1 MLRSVSQKGGALGL
15 EILPPPCAL
24 LQLREELETHRAQ
37 ESRWLNF
44 QVRLSKENNK
54 KKKDRQKGVG
64 VGEKNPRFVSLF
76 WMNLE
81 QTGTI
86 RGRRSDG
93 PDALA
98 QTAFLKLLTFVG
110 TGSEERAQTSS
121 ESRRSDPESS
131 QLQEPC
137 PGRSHATPNPRT
149 PSTIQ
154 REALSPDMPC
164 VQAQYGPAPPGSA
177 YSGQS
182 FSYQGDSYGS
192 DLMTPDY
199 TKLDL
204 GGGEISAAAAT
215 TSLPSFNVFVEGSYE
230 PKSSCL
236 YQMPPH
242 RPAIKKEEESY
253 PTTPP
258 LEAMSS
264 STLYFK
270 QSPSSPP
277 TTPSLPPQHGT
288 SFLWDEHTLAPP
300 SHPHSLGSGLE
311 TGPLKSP
318 RFQHFY
324 QHSPPHSGGSVG
336 GYESLGGG
344 LVRTSSSSSSSSPSV
359 SHPHGPPLEQPM
371 YQLHRGAGGSSLAF
385 RSLALGPCGPLLG
398 DSLPSPPPR
407 GPQGEG
413 TCAVCGDNAACQ
425 HYGVRTCEGCKGFF
439 KRTVQKNAKYVCLAS
454 KNCPVDKRR
463 RNRCQ
468 YCRFQK
474 CLSVGMVKEVVRTDS
489 LKGRRG
495 RLPSKPKS
503 PLQSEASPP
512 SPPLSMLSALLR
524 AYSHCTPRELDY
536 SQFSAADPP
545 SSSSDAEHIQLF
557 YRLLTISM
565 ETTKCWADRLP
576 GFSELHLDDQNLL
589 IDSAFLELFV
599 LRLAHRSILSEDKLV
614 FCNGLVLHRFQCLRG
629 FGEWLDSIRDFSTH
643 LQSLNLDATAFA
655 CLSALVL
662 LTDKVPGLKD
672 AKRVEEL
679 QNKVLCCLRD
689 HLGSGSSSSSSK
701 AAPPLSH
708 VLGLRAELRSQR
720 TQGLQRIFYLKLED
734 LVPPPP
740 SIDRFLD
747 TVPY

>member
-1 MLRSVSQKGGALGL
+1 MNK
-15 EILPPPCAL
+15 
-24 LQLREELETHRAQ
+24 RAQ
-37 ESRWLNF
+37 L
-44 QVRLSKENNK
+44 
-54 KKKDRQKGVG
+54 
-64 VGEKNPRFVSLF
+64 
-76 WMNLE
+76 LE
-81 QTGTI
+81 Q
-86 RGRRSDG
+86 
-93 PDALA
+93 L
-98 QTAFLKLLTFVG
+98 QFVQLK
-110 TGSEERAQTSS
+110 
-121 ESRRSDPESS
+121 
-131 QLQEPC
+131 C
-137 PGRSHATPNPRT
+137 TP
-149 PSTIQ
+149 
-154 REALSPDMPC
+154 REMPC

-182 FSYQGDSYGS
+182 FSYQGDSYSS

-204 GGGEISAAAAT
+204 GGGEISAAAT

-236 YQMPPH
+236 YQMPTH
-242 RPAIKKEEESY
+242 RPIKKEEESY
-253 PTTPP
+253 PTAPP

-264 STLYFK
+264 STMYFK
-270 QSPSSPP
+270 QSPPSTP
-277 TTPSLPPQHGT
+277 TTPSMPPQPGT
-288 SFLWDEHTLAPP
+288 SFLWEEHHLAPP

-336 GYESLGGG
+336 GYDSLAGG
-344 LVRTSSSSSSSSPSV
+344 LVRTSSSSSSSSSSV
-359 SHPHGPPLEQPM
+359 SHPHCPPLEQPM
-371 YQLHRGAGGSSLAF
+371 YQLHRGAGGGSLAF

-503 PLQSEASPP
+503 PLQTEASPP
-512 SPPLSMLSALLR
+512 SPPLSLLSALVR
-524 AYSHCTPRELDY
+524 AYSHCTPRDLDY

-545 SSSSDAEHIQLF
+545 SSSSDAEHIHLF

-565 ETTKCWADRLP
+565 ETTRCWAERLP
-576 GFSELHLDDQNLL
+576 GFCELQRDDQNLL

-599 LRLAHRSILSEDKLV
+599 LRLAHRSMLSEDKLV

-629 FGEWLDSIRDFSTH
+629 FGEWLDSVRDFSTH
-643 LQSLNLDATAFA
+643 LQSLNLDASAFA
-655 CLSALVL
+655 CLAALVL
-662 LTDKVPGLKD
+662 LTEQVPGLKD
-672 AKRVEEL
+672 SKRVEEL
-679 QNKVLCCLRD
+679 QNRVICCLRD
-689 HLGSGSSSSSSK
+689 HLGCSSASSSSK
-701 AAPPLSH
+701 PVPPLSRI
-708 VLGLRAELRSQR
+708 LGLRAELRSQR

-734 LVPPPP
+734 LVQPPPL
-740 SIDRFLD
+740 IDRFLD
-747 TVPY
+747 TLPY

>member
-1 MLRSVSQKGGALGL
+1 MNPAQPNTAL
-15 EILPPPCAL
+15 
-24 LQLREELETHRAQ
+24 
-37 ESRWLNF
+37 
-44 QVRLSKENNK
+44 
-54 KKKDRQKGVG
+54 
-64 VGEKNPRFVSLF
+64 
-76 WMNLE
+76 
-81 QTGTI
+81 I
-86 RGRRSDG
+86 RRKRSDG
-93 PDALA
+93 LQDALA
-98 QTAFLKLLTFVG
+98 QTAFIKVITLTQVRKSAPSPARSTGDRTHPPRHPPSPTRSRSPVPAAATPPLNPGHPAPFSAKLFHQIYGILTM
-110 TGSEERAQTSS
+110 SRRAQLL
-121 ESRRSDPESS
+121 E
-131 QLQEPC
+131 QLQFVQLKC
-137 PGRSHATPNPRT
+137 TPR
-149 PSTIQ
+149 
-154 REALSPDMPC
+154 DMPC

-182 FSYQGDSYGS
+182 FSYQGDSYSS

-242 RPAIKKEEESY
+242 RPTIKKEEESY
-253 PTTPP
+253 PTAPA
-258 LEAMSS
+258 LEAM
-264 STLYFK
+264 YFK
-270 QSPSSPP
+270 QSPPSTP
-277 TTPSLPPQHGT
+277 TTPSLPPQPGT
-288 SFLWDEHTLAPP
+288 SFLWEEHSLAPP
-300 SHPHSLGSGLE
+300 SHSHSLGSSLE

-318 RFQHFY
+318 RFPHFY
-324 QHSPPHSGGSVG
+324 QHSPPHSGGSIG

-344 LVRTSSSSSSSSPSV
+344 LIRTSSSSSSSSSSV
-359 SHPHGPPLEQPM
+359 SHPHCPPLDQPM

-503 PLQSEASPP
+503 PLQTEASPP
-512 SPPLSMLSALLR
+512 SPPLSLLSALLR
-524 AYSHCTPRELDY
+524 AYSHCTPRDFDY

-565 ETTKCWADRLP
+565 ETTRCWADRLP
-576 GFSELHLDDQNLL
+576 GFSELQRDDQNLL

-599 LRLAHRSILSEDKLV
+599 LRLAHRSVLSEDKLV

-629 FGEWLDSIRDFSTH
+629 FGEWLDSVRDFSNH
-643 LQSLNLDATAFA
+643 LQSLNLDASAFS
-655 CLSALVL
+655 CLAALVL
-662 LTDKVPGLKD
+662 LTEQVPGLKD
-672 AKRVEEL
+672 SKRVEEL
-679 QNKVLCCLRD
+679 QNKVISCLRD
-689 HLGSGSSSSSSK
+689 HLGCGPSSSTSK
-701 AAPPLSH
+701 VAPPLSRL
-708 VLGLRAELRSQR
+708 LGLRAELRSQR

-740 SIDRFLD
+740 LIDRFLD
-747 TVPY
+747 TLPY

>member
-1 MLRSVSQKGGALGL
+1 
-15 EILPPPCAL
+15 
-24 LQLREELETHRAQ
+24 
-37 ESRWLNF
+37 
-44 QVRLSKENNK
+44 
-54 KKKDRQKGVG
+54 
-64 VGEKNPRFVSLF
+64 
-76 WMNLE
+76 MNLE
-81 QTGTI
+81 RTGTAAI

-93 PDALA
+93 PDALV
-98 QTAFLKLLTFVG
+98 LKLFTFIG
-110 TGSEERAQTSS
+110 TGSEERAQSSS
-121 ESRRSDPESS
+121 EHRRSDPSCATYAESS
-131 QLQEPC
+131 PHKEPC
-137 PGRSHATPNPRT
+137 PGRSHDTPKPRT

-182 FSYQGDSYGS
+182 FSYQGDSYSS

-204 GGGEISAAAAT
+204 GGGEISAAAT

-242 RPAIKKEEESY
+242 RPTIKKEEESY
-253 PTTPP
+253 PTAPP

-264 STLYFK
+264 ATMYFK
-270 QSPSSPP
+270 QSPPSTP
-277 TTPSLPPQHGT
+277 TTPSMTQQPGT
-288 SFLWDEHTLAPP
+288 SFMWDEHSLAPQ
-300 SHPHSLGSGLE
+300 SHPHSMGSGLE

-318 RFQHFY
+318 RFSHFY

-336 GYESLGGG
+336 GYEGLGGG
-344 LVRTSSSSSSSSPSV
+344 LVRTSSSSSSSSSSV
-359 SHPHGPPLEQPM
+359 SHPHGQHLEQPM

-398 DSLPSPPPR
+398 DNLPSPPPR

-503 PLQSEASPP
+503 PLQTEASPP
-512 SPPLSMLSALLR
+512 SPPLSLLSALLR
-524 AYSHCTPRELDY
+524 AYSHCTPRDLDY

-545 SSSSDAEHIQLF
+545 SSTSDAEHIQLF

-565 ETTKCWADRLP
+565 ETTRCWAERLP
-576 GFSELHLDDQNLL
+576 GFTELQRDDQNLL

-599 LRLAHRSILSEDKLV
+599 LRLAYRSMLSEDKLV

-643 LQSLNLDATAFA
+643 LQTLNLDASAFA

-662 LTDKVPGLKD
+662 LTDQVPGLKD
-672 AKRVEEL
+672 SKRVEEL
-679 QNKVLCCLRD
+679 QNKVICCLRD
-689 HLGSGSSSSSSK
+689 HLGCGPSSSSSSSTK
-701 AAPPLSH
+701 TTPPLSR

-720 TQGLQRIFYLKLED
+720 TQGMQRIFYLKLED

-747 TVPY
+747 TLPY

>member
-1 MLRSVSQKGGALGL
+1 MNK
-15 EILPPPCAL
+15 
-24 LQLREELETHRAQ
+24 RAQ
-37 ESRWLNF
+37 L
-44 QVRLSKENNK
+44 
-54 KKKDRQKGVG
+54 
-64 VGEKNPRFVSLF
+64 
-76 WMNLE
+76 LE
-81 QTGTI
+81 Q
-86 RGRRSDG
+86 
-93 PDALA
+93 L
-98 QTAFLKLLTFVG
+98 QFVQLK
-110 TGSEERAQTSS
+110 
-121 ESRRSDPESS
+121 
-131 QLQEPC
+131 C
-137 PGRSHATPNPRT
+137 TPR
-149 PSTIQ
+149 
-154 REALSPDMPC
+154 DMPC

-182 FSYQGDSYGS
+182 FGYQGDSYSS
-192 DLMTPDY
+192 DLMTSDY

-204 GGGEISAAAAT
+204 GSGDISAAAAT

-242 RPAIKKEEESY
+242 RPTIKKEEESY
-253 PTTPP
+253 PTAPP

-264 STLYFK
+264 STMYFK
-270 QSPSSPP
+270 QSPPSTP
-277 TTPSLPPQHGT
+277 TTPSLPPQPGT
-288 SFLWDEHTLAPP
+288 SFLWEEHSLAPP
-300 SHPHSLGSGLE
+300 SHTHPLGSGLE
-311 TGPLKSP
+311 AGPLKSP
-318 RFQHFY
+318 RFAHFY
-324 QHSPPHSGGSVG
+324 QHSPPHSGSGVGS
-336 GYESLGGG
+336 YEGLGGG
-344 LVRTSSSSSSSSPSV
+344 LVRTSSSSSSSSSSV

-371 YQLHRGAGGSSLAF
+371 YHLHRGAGGSSLAF

-407 GPQGEG
+407 GPPGEG

-503 PLQSEASPP
+503 PLQTEASPP
-512 SPPLSMLSALLR
+512 SPPLSLLSALLR
-524 AYSHCTPRELDY
+524 AYSHCTPRDLDY

-557 YRLLTISM
+557 YRLLTVSM
-565 ETTKCWADRLP
+565 ETTRCWADRLP
-576 GFSELHLDDQNLL
+576 GFSDLQRDDQNLL

-599 LRLAHRSILSEDKLV
+599 LRLAHRSMLSEDKLV

-643 LQSLNLDATAFA
+643 LQSLNLDASAFA
-655 CLSALVL
+655 CLSTLVL
-662 LTDKVPGLKD
+662 LTEQVPGLKD
-672 AKRVEEL
+672 SKRVEEL
-679 QNKVLCCLRD
+679 QNKVICCLRD
-689 HLGSGSSSSSSK
+689 HLGCSPSSSSSK
-701 AAPPLSH
+701 AAPPLSRI
-708 VLGLRAELRSQR
+708 LGLRAELRSQR

-740 SIDRFLD
+740 LIDRFLD
-747 TVPY
+747 TLPY

>member
-1 MLRSVSQKGGALGL
+1 MNKRT
-15 EILPPPCAL
+15 
-24 LQLREELETHRAQ
+24 QL
-37 ESRWLNF
+37 
-44 QVRLSKENNK
+44 
-54 KKKDRQKGVG
+54 
-64 VGEKNPRFVSLF
+64 
-76 WMNLE
+76 LE
-81 QTGTI
+81 Q
-86 RGRRSDG
+86 
-93 PDALA
+93 L
-98 QTAFLKLLTFVG
+98 QFVQLK
-110 TGSEERAQTSS
+110 
-121 ESRRSDPESS
+121 
-131 QLQEPC
+131 C
-137 PGRSHATPNPRT
+137 TPR
-149 PSTIQ
+149 
-154 REALSPDMPC
+154 DMPC

-182 FSYQGDSYGS
+182 FGYQGDSYSS

-204 GGGEISAAAAT
+204 GGGEISAAAT

-242 RPAIKKEEESY
+242 RPTIKKEEESY
-253 PTTPP
+253 PTAPP

-264 STLYFK
+264 SSMYFK
-270 QSPSSPP
+270 QSPPSTP
-277 TTPSLPPQHGT
+277 TTPSLPPQPST
-288 SFLWDEHTLAPP
+288 SFLWDEPHSLAPP
-300 SHPHSLGSGLE
+300 SHPHSMGSALD

-318 RFQHFY
+318 RFPHFY
-324 QHSPPHSGGSVG
+324 QHSPPHSGGSVS

-344 LVRTSSSSSSSSPSV
+344 LVRTSSSSSSSSSSV
-359 SHPHGPPLEQPM
+359 SHPHCPPLEQPM

-503 PLQSEASPP
+503 PLQTEASPP
-512 SPPLSMLSALLR
+512 SPPLSLLSALLR
-524 AYSHCTPRELDY
+524 AYSHSTPRDLDY

-565 ETTKCWADRLP
+565 ETTRCWADRLP
-576 GFSELHLDDQNLL
+576 GFSELQRDDQNLL

-599 LRLAHRSILSEDKLV
+599 LRLAHRSMLSEDKLV

-643 LQSLNLDATAFA
+643 LQSLNLDASAFA
-655 CLSALVL
+655 CLAALVL
-662 LTDKVPGLKD
+662 LTEQVPGLKD
-672 AKRVEEL
+672 SKRVEEL
-679 QNKVLCCLRD
+679 QNKVICCLRD
-689 HLGSGSSSSSSK
+689 HLGCSASSSSSK
-701 AAPPLSH
+701 AAPPLSRI
-708 VLGLRAELRSQR
+708 LGLRAELRSQR

-734 LVPPPP
+734 LVPPPQL
-740 SIDRFLD
+740 IDRFLD
-747 TVPY
+747 TLPY

>member
-1 MLRSVSQKGGALGL
+1 MTSPLTRLYALC
-15 EILPPPCAL
+15 PPA
-24 LQLREELETHRAQ
+24 
-37 ESRWLNF
+37 
-44 QVRLSKENNK
+44 
-54 KKKDRQKGVG
+54 
-64 VGEKNPRFVSLF
+64 
-76 WMNLE
+76 
-81 QTGTI
+81 
-86 RGRRSDG
+86 
-93 PDALA
+93 
-98 QTAFLKLLTFVG
+98 
-110 TGSEERAQTSS
+110 
-121 ESRRSDPESS
+121 
-131 QLQEPC
+131 
-137 PGRSHATPNPRT
+137 
-149 PSTIQ
+149 
-154 REALSPDMPC
+154 DMPC

-182 FSYQGDSYGS
+182 FGYQGDSYSS

-204 GGGEISAAAAT
+204 GGGEISAAAT

-242 RPAIKKEEESY
+242 RPTIKKEEESY
-253 PTTPP
+253 PTAPP
-258 LEAMSS
+258 MEAMT
-264 STLYFK
+264 STTMYFK
-270 QSPSSPP
+270 QSPPSTP
-277 TTPSLPPQHGT
+277 TTPSMTQQPGT
-288 SFLWDEHTLAPP
+288 SFMWDEHSLGPQ
-300 SHPHSLGSGLE
+300 SHPHSMGSGLE
-311 TGPLKSP
+311 SGPLKSP
-318 RFQHFY
+318 RFSHFY

-344 LVRTSSSSSSSSPSV
+344 LVRTSSSSSSSSSSV
-359 SHPHGPPLEQPM
+359 SHPHGQHLEQPM

-503 PLQSEASPP
+503 PLQTEASPP
-512 SPPLSMLSALLR
+512 SPPLSLLSALLR
-524 AYSHCTPRELDY
+524 AYSHCTPRDLDY
-536 SQFSAADPP
+536 SQLSPSFGKAQSGSRWVLFYNSFLLSASKQFSAADPP
-545 SSSSDAEHIQLF
+545 SSTSDAEHIQLF

-565 ETTKCWADRLP
+565 ETTRCWAERLP
-576 GFSELHLDDQNLL
+576 GFAELQRDDQNLL

-599 LRLAHRSILSEDKLV
+599 LRLAYRSMLLEDKLV

-643 LQSLNLDATAFA
+643 LQTLSLDASAFA

-662 LTDKVPGLKD
+662 LTGNQNPRIVCRKKYINGYLIHTTSYQVPGLKD
-672 AKRVEEL
+672 SKRVEEL
-679 QNKVLCCLRD
+679 QNKVICCLRD
-689 HLGSGSSSSSSK
+689 HLGCGASSSSTK
-701 AAPPLSH
+701 AAPPLSR

-747 TVPY
+747 TLPY